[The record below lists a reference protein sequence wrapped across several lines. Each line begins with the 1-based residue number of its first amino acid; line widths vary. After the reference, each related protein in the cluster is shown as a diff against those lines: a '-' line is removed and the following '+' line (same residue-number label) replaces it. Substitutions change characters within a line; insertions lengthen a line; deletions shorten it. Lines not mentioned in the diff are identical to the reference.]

1 LRTPPTAEK
10 QSRLAA
16 TRGLLVAALSL
27 GLWSAPAEA
36 YVGPGAGFA
45 LVSSFLVVFTTMI
58 LVVVTILIWPFRTLW
73 RVVRRRRPP
82 KPWVKRLIVMGFDG
96 QDARLTESFLAEGK
110 LPNFQKLKEMGCYHR
125 LPTTFPSV
133 TPVAWSTFSTGT
145 SPAKHGIFDFLDR
158 DPRSYLPMLSSVRIG
173 SVDRFLKLGKYRIP
187 LAKPELRLLRKSKA
201 FWSILGEQSI
211 WSTILRMPVSFPPE
225 RFRGAQLSAMCTP
238 DLLGTQGTFLLYT
251 TRPEKDRFQEG
262 GLRVVL
268 TPNGDRFETRIQGP
282 ENAFLEGSPP
292 LEIPLV
298 VELDRQL
305 GKARITAG
313 DSDLELPPQQLSPW
327 TALSF
332 QAAPGI
338 KISGLCRMMVTEMD
352 EHFSLYISP
361 ICLDPEKP
369 AMPVSHP
376 SYYATYLAKRI
387 GPYSTLGMAEDT
399 WALNEGVID
408 DATFLK
414 LNNEI
419 DHEREQMFFGALD
432 RLRSG
437 CLACVFDASD
447 RIGHMFWRF
456 SEEGHPAA
464 RAHEDSPH
472 RGAIEEAYVRNDEL
486 VGRTLDRLES
496 GDLLMVLS
504 DHGMTSFRRGCNLN
518 HWLLE
523 QGYLALKPGTDGSSE
538 WLRDVDWS
546 RTRAY
551 VVGLT
556 GMFLNI
562 KGREANGTVEPGE
575 EARSLKAEL
584 IQRLGGLVDE
594 ETGDVAINEVFET
607 ASLYDGPYLGRAPDF
622 LVGYN
627 EGYRH
632 SWDCASGV
640 ITGPVFK
647 DNDKAWSGDH
657 CVDPRLV
664 PGIFFCSHAIDDD
677 QPTLL
682 DMAPTVLRLFGLE
695 PAPFMEGSPLFHDNP
710 LKAAARAPGAGR
722 G

>member
-1 LRTPPTAEK
+1 MTTLPAEDE

-16 TRGLLVAALSL
+16 TRRLLVAVCLL
-27 GLWSAPAEA
+27 GLWGAPAEA

-45 LVSSFLVVFTTMI
+45 LVSSFLVVFTTII
-58 LVVVTILIWPFRTLW
+58 LVIVTILIWPFRTLY

-96 QDARLTESFLAEGK
+96 QDATLTERFMAAGK
-110 LPNFQKLKEMGCYHR
+110 LPNFQKLKGMGCYHR

-133 TPVAWSTFSTGT
+133 TPVAWSTFATGT
-145 SPAKHGIFDFLDR
+145 TPAKHGIFDFLDR
-158 DPRSYLPMLSSVRIG
+158 DRRSYLPMLSSVRIG
-173 SVDRFLKLGKYRIP
+173 TVDRFWKLGKYRIP

-201 FWSILGEQSI
+201 FWSILGEQSV
-211 WSTILRMPVSFPPE
+211 WSTILRMPVTFPPE

-262 GLRVVL
+262 GLRVAL
-268 TPNGDRFETRIQGP
+268 TPNGNRFETRIQGP
-282 ENAFLEGSPP
+282 ENAFREGSPP
-292 LEIPLV
+292 MEIPLV
-298 VELDRQL
+298 VELDRGL

-313 DSDLELPPQQLSPW
+313 DSELELPPRQLSPW
-327 TALSF
+327 TVLTF

-338 KISGLCRMMVTEMD
+338 KISGLCRMMVKEMD

-408 DATFLK
+408 DGTFLK
-414 LNNEI
+414 LTNEI

-437 CLACVFDASD
+437 SLVCVFDATD
-447 RIGHMFWRF
+447 RVQHMFWRYL
-456 SEEGHPAA
+456 EEGHPAA
-464 RAHEDSPH
+464 RGRQDSPH
-472 RGAIEEAYVRNDEL
+472 RNAIEEAYARNDVL
-486 VGRTLDRLES
+486 VGRALERLEP

-523 QGYLALKPGTDGSSE
+523 NGYLFLKPGTDGSSK

-562 KGREANGTVEPGE
+562 KDREASGIVEPGE
-575 EARSLKAEL
+575 DARALKAEL
-584 IQRLGGLVDE
+584 IQKLGGLVDE
-594 ETGDVAINEVFET
+594 EAGDVAINEVFET
-607 ASLYDGPYLGRAPDF
+607 AVLYEGPYLDQAPDF

-632 SWDCASGV
+632 SWNCASGV
-640 ITGPVFK
+640 ITGPVFE
-647 DNDKAWSGDH
+647 DNDKPWSGDH

-664 PGIFFCSHAIDDD
+664 PGVFFCSHAIHSD

-682 DMAPTVLRLFGLE
+682 DMAPTILRLFGLD
-695 PAPFMEGSPLFHDNP
+695 PAPFMDGKPLFHDNP
-710 LKAAARAPGAGR
+710 LKAAGPPAAAGQ